1 MVEMFNWSVKENQDS
16 WRDAEAAWN
25 RDDITIAELWILLE
39 FYTQLYSML
48 TLLGDEWTLVRDP
61 ILVEWTPAR
70 DPILVK
76 LSKILVKKIVE
87 DTCNYGSTN

>member
-1 MVEMFNWSVKENQDS
+1 MVEMIEMIDWSVKENRDS

-48 TLLGDEWTLVRDP
+48 TLLGDEWTL
-61 ILVEWTPAR
+61 AR
-70 DPILVK
+70 DPVLVK
-76 LSKILVKKIVE
+76 LSKITTAIMDRRTRK
-87 DTCNYGSTN
+87 

>member
-1 MVEMFNWSVKENQDS
+1 MVEMIEMIDWSVKENQDS

-48 TLLGDEWTLVRDP
+48 TLLGDEWTL
-61 ILVEWTPAR
+61 AR
-70 DPILVK
+70 DPVLVK
-76 LSKILVKKIVE
+76 LSKITTAIMDRRTRK
-87 DTCNYGSTN
+87 